1 MFCSQSQE
9 IFEEWKLRLFNR
21 RPFRTNDRICERHF
35 TKDQILTHWD
45 HVIDGKLVQLE
56 REKPRLKDNAIPLLN
71 LEVRDAHAKRTRVI
85 VPKEQ
90 KVTRIK
96 QQLLV
101 AETTDATDDGTDASN
116 DVDLDNHLDMATS
129 DEEVVDVR
137 IEKLNE
143 TGEDAAETQDENAKQ
158 KMFDTIY
165 DDIYEVVLPSTLW
178 GIHRDP
184 EQKFIAFTQFDA
196 AKMNCNKSL
205 YVSSTFEMH
214 ATICGTNV
222 SHEMADALSVEL
234 LSKALSELDEQ
245 QNGEAEDM
253 AEVGIE
259 STKMD

>member
-1 MFCSQSQE
+1 MFIFCSQSQE

-21 RPFRTNDRICERHF
+21 RPFRINDRICERHF

-71 LEVRDAHAKRTRVI
+71 LEVRDAHAKRTRV
-85 VPKEQ
+85 VMPKEL
-90 KVTRIK
+90 KVARIER
-96 QQLLV
+96 QLLA
-101 AETTDATDDGTDASN
+101 AETTDAADDDGTDASN
-116 DVDLDNHLDMATS
+116 DIDLENHLDMPTS
-129 DEEVVDVR
+129 DEEVLDVK
-137 IEKLNE
+137 IEKLDNI
-143 TGEDAAETQDENAKQ
+143 GKFVAETQEENSKQ
-158 KMFDTIY
+158 KMFETIY

-196 AKMNCNKSL
+196 VKMNCSKSL

-222 SHEMADALSVEL
+222 SHEMADVLSVEL

-245 QNGEAEDM
+245 QNGETD
-253 AEVGIE
+253 
-259 STKMD
+259 T